1 MNLNDLPD
9 VLTVDETARYLRISR
24 ALAFEAIHRGDLPAI
39 RVGRRL
45 LVPRVRLMA
54 WLRGTEV

>member
-45 LVPRVRLMA
+45 LVPRVRLLA
-54 WLRGTEV
+54 WLHGTEM